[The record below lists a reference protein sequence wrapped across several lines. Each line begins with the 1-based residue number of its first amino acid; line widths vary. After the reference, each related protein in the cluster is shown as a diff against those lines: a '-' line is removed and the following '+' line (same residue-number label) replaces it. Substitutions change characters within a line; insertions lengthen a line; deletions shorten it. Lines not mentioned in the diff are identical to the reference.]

1 MDFIDLK
8 TQQAR
13 ISTQINAGIAKVLD
27 HGRYILGPEVTQFEA
42 DLAAFGDA
50 KHTVSCANGTDA
62 LILPMM
68 AWGIGPGDAVFC
80 PSFTYV
86 ATAEAVALLGATPVF
101 VDIDRATYNMD
112 AQSLKTAIAGV
123 IQAGDLTP
131 KAVIA
136 VDLFGQSADY
146 EKIAPIAKAHGLKL
160 IADSAQGFG
169 SSLNEKQPLHW
180 CDVATTSFFPA
191 KPLGCYGDGG
201 AILTNDTDL
210 VDVLKSI
217 RMHGAG
223 TDKYDNVRI
232 GVNSRLDSIQAAI
245 LIEKLKIFGDEIEA
259 RMKIAARYN
268 KALTSGIRTVPEL
281 IDGGISSWAQY
292 TIEVDDRDGFMAH
305 MRDQDIPTA
314 SYYPRPVHLQ
324 SAYTHYPVSG
334 NGLANTEDAM
344 QYVVALPMHAYLGE
358 DDQDRVIDA
367 ALAFHSA

>member
-8 TQQAR
+8 SQRAR
-13 ISTQINAGIAKVLD
+13 IADEINTAIATVVE
-27 HGRYILGPEVTQFEA
+27 HGRYILGPEVTQFETE
-42 DLAAFGDA
+42 LAAFGEA
-50 KHTVSCANGTDA
+50 KHGISCANGTDA
-62 LILPMM
+62 IILPMM

-101 VDIDRATYNMD
+101 IDIDRSTYNID
-112 AQSLKTAIAGV
+112 PNSLETAIAV
-123 IQAGDLTP
+123 IKQTSDLTP
-131 KAVIA
+131 KAIIA
-136 VDLFGQSADY
+136 VDLFGQPADY
-146 EKIAPIAKAHGLKL
+146 PKISAIARAHDLKL

-169 SSLNEKQPLHW
+169 GTLEGKHPLHW

-201 AILTNDTDL
+201 AILTNDRDLTDI
-210 VDVLKSI
+210 LKSV

-232 GVNSRLDSIQAAI
+232 GINSRLDTIQAAI
-245 LIEKLKIFGDEIEA
+245 LIEKLNIFQDEIDT

-268 KALTSGIRTVPEL
+268 DGLKSGVRSVPALIEN
-281 IDGGISSWAQY
+281 GISSWAQY

-305 MRDQDIPTA
+305 MRDNDIPTA

-324 SAYTHYPVSG
+324 SAYEEYPRAG

-344 QYVVALPMHAYLGE
+344 KYVVALPMHAYLDE
-358 DDQDRVIDA
+358 DDQDRIIAA
-367 ALAFHSA
+367 ALSFKS

>member
-8 TQQAR
+8 SQQAR
-13 ISTQINAGIAKVLD
+13 ISSEIKAGIDRVLE
-27 HGRYILGPEVTQFEA
+27 HGRYILGPEVTQFEEE
-42 DLAAFGDA
+42 LANFGGA

-101 VDIDRATYNMD
+101 IDIDRATYNMD
-112 AQSLKTAIAGV
+112 PQSLKTAIAAV
-123 IQAGDLTP
+123 QQAGELTA

-136 VDLFGQSADY
+136 VDLFGQAAEY
-146 EKIAPIAKAHGLKL
+146 PKIAPVAKAHGLKL

-169 SSLNEKQPLHW
+169 ATLNEKQPLHW
-180 CDVATTSFFPA
+180 CDVSTTSFFPA

-201 AILTNDTDL
+201 AILTNDTEL

-223 TDKYDNVRI
+223 TDKYDNIRI
-232 GVNSRLDSIQAAI
+232 GVNSRLDSIQAAV
-245 LIEKLKIFGDEIEA
+245 LIEKLKIFDDEIKT
-259 RMKIAARYN
+259 RMKIARRYN
-268 KALTSGIRTVPEL
+268 DKLKPYVKAVPFLLENSV
-281 IDGGISSWAQY
+281 SSWAQY
-292 TIEVDDRDGFMAH
+292 TIEVDDRDGFMAY
-305 MRDQDIPTA
+305 MRELDIPTA

-324 SAYTHYPVSG
+324 SAYDHYPVAG
-334 NGLANTEDAM
+334 NGLANTEEAM
-344 QYVVALPMHAYLGE
+344 NYVVALPMHAYLSE
-358 DDQDRVIDA
+358 ENQDRIIDA
-367 ALAFHSA
+367 AIDFHSA